1 MELFAQI
8 VTQLG
13 FPIALV
19 IWLLYKDAK
28 TQERAQTQ
36 WNKVSESIDRNTE
49 TLNDISAFIKYGT
62 RIDDNMT

>member
-19 IWLLYKDAK
+19 IWFLYKDAK
-28 TQERAQTQ
+28 QQERAQTQ
-36 WNKVSESIDRNTE
+36 WNKVSESIDRNTA
-49 TLNDISAFIKYGT
+49 TLNDISAYIKYGK
-62 RIDDNMT
+62 RPEDNMT